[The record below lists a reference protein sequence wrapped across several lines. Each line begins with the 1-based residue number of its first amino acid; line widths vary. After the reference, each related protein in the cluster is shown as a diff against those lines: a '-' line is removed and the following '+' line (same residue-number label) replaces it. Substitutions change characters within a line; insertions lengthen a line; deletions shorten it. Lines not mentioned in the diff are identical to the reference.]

1 MRGVRGAITVEEDR
15 KEAIWSAAATLV
27 ETMLR
32 ENGIAP
38 ETIGAAIFSA
48 TEDLVS
54 AFPSAGVRARVAGF
68 DAVPLFDARQL
79 AIEGSLPHCIRV
91 LLLVDTEKGQKDMQS
106 CGRISQARE
115 RTLRARWERCR
126 KGSSGE
132 APLPEIWRGSARL
145 EFPLYFFTRLMY
157 DKKVEY
163 FCIQ

>member
-54 AFPSAGVRARVAGF
+54 AFPY
-68 DAVPLFDARQL
+68 ARQL

-91 LLLVDTEKGQKDMQS
+91 LLLVDTEKGQKDIRHIYL
-106 CGRISQARE
+106 GGAAK
-115 RTLRARWERCR
+115 LRPDLA
-126 KGSSGE
+126 G
-132 APLPEIWRGSARL
+132 A
-145 EFPLYFFTRLMY
+145 
-157 DKKVEY
+157 
-163 FCIQ
+163 

>member
-27 ETMLR
+27 ETMLK

-54 AFPSAGVRARVAGF
+54 AFPSAGVRVVGF

-91 LLLVDTEKGQKDMQS
+91 LLLVDTEKGQKDIRHIYL
-106 CGRISQARE
+106 GGAAK
-115 RTLRARWERCR
+115 LRPDLA
-126 KGSSGE
+126 G
-132 APLPEIWRGSARL
+132 A
-145 EFPLYFFTRLMY
+145 
-157 DKKVEY
+157 
-163 FCIQ
+163 

>member
-54 AFPSAGVRARVAGF
+54 AFPSAGVRVRVAGF

-91 LLLVDTEKGQKDMQS
+91 LLLVDTEKGQKDIRHIYL
-106 CGRISQARE
+106 GGAAK
-115 RTLRARWERCR
+115 LRPDLA
-126 KGSSGE
+126 G
-132 APLPEIWRGSARL
+132 A
-145 EFPLYFFTRLMY
+145 
-157 DKKVEY
+157 
-163 FCIQ
+163 

>member
-32 ENGIAP
+32 ENAIAP

-54 AFPSAGVRARVAGF
+54 AFPSAGVRTRVAGF

-91 LLLVDTEKGQKDMQS
+91 LLLVDTEKGQRDIRHIYLGGAAK
-106 CGRISQARE
+106 
-115 RTLRARWERCR
+115 LRPDLA
-126 KGSSGE
+126 GALGT
-132 APLPEIWRGSARL
+132 LPERELR
-145 EFPLYFFTRLMY
+145 
-157 DKKVEY
+157 
-163 FCIQ
+163 